1 MELMTRSDAV
11 EQPRS
16 EHRTTPPSWSVGAS
30 CNPKLQ
36 VLLIDDEI
44 EQLLPLADVLRRA
57 GIAPTIATSDDE
69 AIFDV
74 QMSRP
79 DVVVLDAEMAD
90 RSLLSR
96 LRALASKLPLVL
108 MISVPSREPQIAAML
123 AIAGVSGIEK
133 PADARRLLGLLCDA
147 RRLSAIADRT

>member
-1 MELMTRSDAV
+1 MEFMTRSDAV
-11 EQPRS
+11 EPPRS
-16 EHRTTPPSWSVGAS
+16 ERRTTPTRWFVGAS
-30 CNPKLQ
+30 CNRKLQ

-133 PADARRLLGLLCDA
+133 PVDARRLLGLLCDA
-147 RRLSAIADRT
+147 CRLSAIADRT

>member
-1 MELMTRSDAV
+1 MEFMTRSDAV

-16 EHRTTPPSWSVGAS
+16 ERCTTPPSWPVGAS
-30 CNPKLQ
+30 CNRKLQ

-57 GIAPTIATSDDE
+57 GIAPTIATSDEE

-74 QMSRP
+74 QMSQP

-90 RSLLSR
+90 HSLISR

-123 AIAGVSGIEK
+123 EIAGVSGIEK
-133 PADARRLLGLLCDA
+133 PVDARRLLGLLCDA
-147 RRLSAIADRT
+147 RRCSAIADRT